1 MLVTDTWR
9 EDWVSPED
17 GHLETQIYWT
27 KHDMKAHDPI
37 MEGGLEAS
45 DGDLRPHIHK
55 WGRPLIKKLPDLKA
69 LGFELQELPSREQY
83 FVVHSRL
90 LLQCHG
96 ANIDVMWQIAKPG
109 SKLYDEDHLWN
120 PSGDVELAQDQLYEL
135 MDASYNPNP
144 RSSPS

>member
-1 MLVTDTWR
+1 
-9 EDWVSPED
+9 
-17 GHLETQIYWT
+17 
-27 KHDMKAHDPI
+27 MKAHDPI
-37 MEGGLEAS
+37 MSNGLEATE
-45 DGDLRPHIHK
+45 GELQPHIHK
-55 WGRPLIKKLPDLKA
+55 WGKPLTKKLPDLKA
-69 LGFELQELPSREQY
+69 LGFELLESPSGDEHY
-83 FVVHSRL
+83 VVHSRL

-120 PSGDVELAQDQLYEL
+120 PSGEVELAEDQLYEL